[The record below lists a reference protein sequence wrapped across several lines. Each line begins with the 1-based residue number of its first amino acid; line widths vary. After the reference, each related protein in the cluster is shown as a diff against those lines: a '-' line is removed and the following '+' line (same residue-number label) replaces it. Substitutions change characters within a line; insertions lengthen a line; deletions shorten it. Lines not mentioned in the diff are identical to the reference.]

1 LNLLFVAVRFCIIT
15 LSLSFSRP
23 KKKEHE
29 ILWSLETHATKLKV
43 NEVMSSL
50 KYLKW
55 LIRHWKDAKEE
66 VFSCV

>member
-1 LNLLFVAVRFCIIT
+1 
-15 LSLSFSRP
+15 LSFSRP

-43 NEVMSSL
+43 NEIMSSL